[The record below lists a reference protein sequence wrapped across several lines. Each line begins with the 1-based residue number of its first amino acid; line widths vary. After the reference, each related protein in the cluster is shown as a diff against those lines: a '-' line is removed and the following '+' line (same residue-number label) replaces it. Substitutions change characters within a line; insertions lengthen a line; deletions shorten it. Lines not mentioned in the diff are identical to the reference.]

1 MWRKLVL
8 VVAVLS
14 VFPLGHGVLAQAG
27 ELRVWSALGEEDA
40 AVIESGESCRAVL
53 GVILAAVPG
62 SLLGR

>member
-1 MWRKLVL
+1 MWIQDRAKERQLILKRYRHAARVTVEQ
-8 VVAVLS
+8 VVN
-14 VFPLGHGVLAQAG
+14 
-27 ELRVWSALGEEDA
+27 RDA